1 MKCEKC
7 PADSALGCTA
17 GVKPYQ
23 LRSGDTG
30 CAWNLRIIKK
40 HMNQSKPITNAD
52 RIRSMSDEQLA
63 EWLCDIAGWLP
74 EYEGRMH
81 PILEWLKEE
90 ATE

>member
-1 MKCEKC
+1 MSTWIAGKGTI
-7 PADSALGCTA
+7 PAVTTNYD
-17 GVKPYQ
+17 
-23 LRSGDTG
+23 
-30 CAWNLRIIKK
+30 RIIRKT
-40 HMNQSKPITNAD
+40 P
-52 RIRSMSDEQLA
+52 EELA